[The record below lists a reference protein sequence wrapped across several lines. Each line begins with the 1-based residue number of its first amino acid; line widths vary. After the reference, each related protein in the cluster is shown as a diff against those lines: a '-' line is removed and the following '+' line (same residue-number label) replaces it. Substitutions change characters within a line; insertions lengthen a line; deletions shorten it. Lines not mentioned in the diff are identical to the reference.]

1 MSEIRE
7 KQYPQNLLMDIFNTE
22 NFELCIETNNVNDFI
37 HGLEHV
43 LLNLTNNEFEIIS
56 LIYKHGKSYKE
67 IAKEMQIT
75 VGRVRTIEKD
85 SLRKLRRKDNINYIK
100 YGFRLCNLIKSIEVR
115 ITPQNACIRD
125 IDIGVSN
132 RYRIEQSGIFFLK
145 DIKSKKQLMGIK
157 GIGEKTT
164 TKIIEKAKEY
174 GIEIN

>member
-1 MSEIRE
+1 M
-7 KQYPQNLLMDIFNTE
+7 KKNTQYPQNLLMSIFGVE
-22 NFELCIETNNVNDFI
+22 HFELCIETNSVSDFI

-43 LLNLTNNEFEIIS
+43 LLNLTNNEFQVIS

-67 IAKEMQIT
+67 IAEEMQIT
-75 VGRVRTIEKD
+75 VGRVRTIEKN
-85 SLRKLRRKDNINYIK
+85 SLRKLRGKDNINYIK

-115 ITPQNACIRD
+115 ITPQNACVRD

-132 RYRIEQSGIFFLK
+132 RYYIEQSGVFFLK

-157 GIGEKTT
+157 GIGEKTA
-164 TKIIEKAKEY
+164 TKIVEKAKEY

>member
-1 MSEIRE
+1 MNSIKET
-7 KQYPQNLLMDIFNTE
+7 QYPQNLLMAIFNTE

-43 LLNLTNNEFEIIS
+43 LLNLTNNEFQVIS

-67 IAKEMQIT
+67 IAEEMQIT

-85 SLRKLRRKDNINYIK
+85 SLRKLRWKDNINYIK
-100 YGFRLCNLIKSIEVR
+100 YGFGLCNLIKSIKVR
-115 ITPQNACIRD
+115 ITPQNACVRD

-132 RYRIEQSGIFFLK
+132 QYHIEQSGIFFLK
-145 DIKSKKQLMGIK
+145 DIKSKKQLMRIK
-157 GIGEKTT
+157 GIGEKTAT
-164 TKIIEKAKEY
+164 IIIEKAKEY